1 MQHQRQPFNIR
12 ATLSPQAVQ
21 DLASRTIAKMDAN
34 KAAYHAT
41 TEGKTALAQYAAAGG
56 FRAPTNLQ
64 SAASDYDWLVRRGE

>member
-21 DLASRTIAKMDAN
+21 DLASRKIAEMDAGRI
-34 KAAYHAT
+34 ARQAT

-56 FRAPTNLQ
+56 FRAPTNLEN
-64 SAASDYDWLVRRGE
+64 AASDYDWLSRRGE